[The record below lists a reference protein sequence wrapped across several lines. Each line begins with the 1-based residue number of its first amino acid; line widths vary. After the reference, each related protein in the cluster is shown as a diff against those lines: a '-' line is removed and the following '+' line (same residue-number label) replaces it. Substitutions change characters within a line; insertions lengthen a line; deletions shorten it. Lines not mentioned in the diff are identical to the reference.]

1 MTLHLRPSASEEPG
15 NTAFRVK
22 PDGAID
28 PAGET
33 GWYLQRERERVGKTL
48 ADAALETQ
56 INAKYLHAI
65 EHGVLQDLPSGS
77 YVLGYVR
84 VYAEFLGLDPEP
96 VIEHYKTLLPAGA
109 RKQAGAARRG
119 SGGVFGLAA
128 ASVAFIV
135 GLSAIVWYTL
145 PEALQ
150 DKDARTAATAEAVPA
165 SKPVIAPG
173 DADTLPTG
181 SIAPE
186 TPAAAEVDPA
196 DREAR
201 ELDKAV
207 PTVRIQQR
215 GLAEIDKQ
223 NEAVPAGSADSLNA
237 ADKTA
242 AGPAIADGDGN
253 PDQTSGLTEFIRQHV
268 TESITPEHTGSVS
281 TGGQVFGAKDAKARV
296 ILKANQSVWIRIE
309 DEQGNVMITRTLQPG
324 DSYRV
329 PNKKG
334 LVLIARD
341 GGALDYSIDGRAIG
355 AIGATG
361 EIVVGRSLDID
372 KLRQAGG

>member
-33 GWYLQRERERVGKTL
+33 GWFLQRERERVGKTL

-96 VIEHYKTLLPAGA
+96 VIEHYKSLLPAGE
-109 RKQAGAARRG
+109 RKQAIAKSGGG

-135 GLSAIVWYTL
+135 GLSAIVWFTL
-145 PEALQ
+145 PEALTG
-150 DKDARTAATAEAVPA
+150 DGAKTAAVSEPAPAPTAKTAPDTTGTAPA
-165 SKPVIAPG
+165 GTVAPQTPQTAKADPV
-173 DADTLPTG
+173 
-181 SIAPE
+181 
-186 TPAAAEVDPA
+186 
-196 DREAR
+196 DREAS

-207 PTVRIQQR
+207 PTVRIKQR
-215 GLAEIDKQ
+215 GLAEIA
-223 NEAVPAGSADSLNA
+223 NENSVAPADSLNA
-237 ADKTA
+237 SDKTA
-242 AGPAIADGDGN
+242 ASPAIPDAEGTG
-253 PDQTSGLTEFIRQHV
+253 DQTSGLTEFIRQHV
-268 TESITPEHTGSVS
+268 TGSIEPEHTGSVPAN
-281 TGGQVFGAKDAKARV
+281 GEVFGAKDTKSR
-296 ILKANQSVWIRIE
+296 ITLKANQSVWIRVE
-309 DEQGNVMITRTLQPG
+309 DEQGNVMITRTLKPG
-324 DSYRV
+324 DSYKV
-329 PNKKG
+329 PNKRG

-341 GGALDYSIDGRAIG
+341 GGALDYSIDGRQIG
-355 AIGATG
+355 TIGATG

>member
-96 VIEHYKTLLPAGA
+96 VIEHYKTLLPAGE
-109 RKQAGAARRG
+109 RKQAAARRGG

-128 ASVAFIV
+128 ASIAFIV

-145 PEALQ
+145 PEALRGENA
-150 DKDARTAATAEAVPA
+150 KTASVSEPAPAPTTAT
-165 SKPVIAPG
+165 S

-181 SIAPE
+181 SAAPKASQ
-186 TPAAAEVDPA
+186 TAKSDPV

-207 PTVRIQQR
+207 PTVRIKQR

-223 NEAVPAGSADSLNA
+223 KANAPAGSTDSLNA
-237 ADKTA
+237 SDKTA
-242 AGPAIADGDGN
+242 ASPAVPDGDGAG
-253 PDQTSGLTEFIRQHV
+253 DQTSGLTEFIRQHV
-268 TESITPEHTGSVS
+268 TGSIEPEHTGSVPAN
-281 TGGQVFGAKDAKARV
+281 GEVFGAKDAKSRV
-296 ILKANQSVWIRIE
+296 TLKASQSVWIRVE
-309 DEQGNVMITRTLQPG
+309 DAQGNVMITRTLKPG
-324 DSYRV
+324 DSYKV

-341 GGALDYSIDGRAIG
+341 GGALDYSIDGRPIG
-355 AIGATG
+355 TIGATG

>member
-1 MTLHLRPSASEEPG
+1 MTLHLRPSASEEQG

-22 PDGAID
+22 PDGEID

-33 GWYLQRERERVGKTL
+33 GWFLQRERERVGKTL

-96 VIEHYKTLLPAGA
+96 VIEHYKTLLPAA
-109 RKQAGAARRG
+109 DRKDPAAGGRGAGA
-119 SGGVFGLAA
+119 VFGLAA
-128 ASVAFIV
+128 ASLAFVA
-135 GLSAIVWYTL
+135 GLSAIVWFIL
-145 PEALQ
+145 PDGSQ
-150 DKDARTAATAEAVPA
+150 DTAPRTAETAPA
-165 SKPVIAPG
+165 SGAQAVSG
-173 DADTLPTG
+173 DADALPTG
-181 SIAPE
+181 SISPG
-186 TPAAAEVDPA
+186 AAVNGDVSPA

-201 ELDKAV
+201 ELDQAV

-215 GLAEIDKQ
+215 GLAEIDGQ
-223 NEAVPAGSADSLNA
+223 NAPAPGTSADSLNA
-237 ADKTA
+237 ADKSA
-242 AGPAIADGDGN
+242 AGLAATDGDAGQ
-253 PDQTSGLTEFIRQHV
+253 DQTSGLTEFIRQHV
-268 TESITPEHTGSVS
+268 TDADAASGAETAPD
-281 TGGQVFGAKDAKARV
+281 GGQVFGTKEARARV
-296 ILKANQSVWIRIE
+296 ILKANQSVWIRVE
-309 DEQGNVMITRTLQPG
+309 DEQGNVMITRTLQAG

-329 PNKKG
+329 PNRPG

-341 GGALDYSIDGRAIG
+341 GGALDYSIDGRSIG